1 MEEIINSHCK
11 KTLSGRHYFIETEKT
26 SFSGGE
32 EKIIRKTVLGGLL
45 PDRIDVERSP
55 RQVNMEGTGEFRC
68 SYCGIIKDIEI
79 IESEDN

>member
-1 MEEIINSHCK
+1 MNKHCK
-11 KTLSGRHYFIETEKT
+11 KTLSGKHHFAETKKQV
-26 SFSGGE
+26 FSGGE
-32 EKIIRKTVLGGLL
+32 EKIVRKSFLGGLL
-45 PDRIDVERSP
+45 PDRIVVERSP